1 MYQSSYYVNKQ
12 TGTFADTLA
21 AYGLA
26 TLLNGVLESGVGPQG
41 GKEVRLYDRGPYYE
55 VRLSPALREDW
66 VNACRYFAPT
76 SASYILTTKNQG
88 KMPAGIATFDY
99 KANKQRNNEY
109 WEMRKTMKGVADDK
123 GALDDNPA
131 LAALHAIKPSP
142 DWPVYAIVNQMS
154 AITAY
159 NEAMIRWHQGRD
171 LFPDMLRLVLRLF
184 ATLPN
189 DLEGAMAG
197 WEALARQAGWPGK
210 ASITASQ
217 VFNPSL
223 GKGQNRTKADKVEMG
238 NVDSFWLLEY
248 LKYLGMFHCG
258 VPKVIK
264 DPNPRNKDRKTY
276 VLAPVNMS
284 LSANLSIFRD
294 FQESLYQDTAVKMD
308 ISAALIYTCCFLSY
322 CEQARAGELDIFG
335 HGPEDFVAGLHTAYY
350 KYLGSSAAVMNLSFI
365 NLPHW
370 MRIQTPEDVQDY
382 KEVIAEHEAILHP
395 LDEGKSEV
403 YTLLCLYRDFLSGQ
417 DWDAF
422 FDFAAGYGRFLMA
435 ELEAKH
441 YWVKP
446 FTPET
451 LRRLIMSSDENLSP
465 ILESEGFQ
473 NVAEAIRRSTVIP
486 QYIGRST
493 SLYDVRYGLGQDL
506 KRKAHYKDD
515 FIMALSD
522 FMQSYNAEN
531 ARVAEDLKRRYP
543 GELPEDVRRKLRGS
557 IQTTD
562 ITEIVRLVDTYGAKP
577 VCNLLVAFGYAKS
590 PKE

>member
-26 TLLNGVLESGVGPQG
+26 TLLDGVLESGVGPQS

-55 VRLSPALREDW
+55 VKVSPDLQEQW
-66 VNACRYFAPT
+66 VGTCRYFAP
-76 SASYILTTKNQG
+76 ASYILTAKNKAKTPQG
-88 KMPAGIATFDY
+88 ISVFDY
-99 KANKQRNNEY
+99 EDNKQRNNNY
-109 WEMRKTMKGVADDK
+109 WEMRKKLKGEADSK
-123 GALDDNPA
+123 AALDDNPA
-131 LAALHAIKPSP
+131 LAALAALKPSP

-210 ASITASQ
+210 AGITASQ

-248 LKYLGMFHCG
+248 LKYLGMFRCG

-284 LSANLSIFRD
+284 LSANRSIFRD

-308 ISAALIYTCCFLSY
+308 ISAALIYTRCFLSY

-403 YTLLCLYRDFLSGQ
+403 YALLCLYRDFLSGR

-446 FTPET
+446 FTPEN
-451 LRRLIMSSDENLSP
+451 LRRLIMSSNENLSP
-465 ILESEGFQ
+465 ILEREGFQ
-473 NVAEAIRRSTVIP
+473 NVAEAIRRSTVTP
-486 QYIGRST
+486 QYIGRSN

-515 FIMALSD
+515 FIIALSD

-562 ITEIVRLVDTYGAKP
+562 IAEIVRLVDTYGAKP

-590 PKE
+590 P

>member
-1 MYQSSYYVNKQ
+1 
-12 TGTFADTLA
+12 
-21 AYGLA
+21 
-26 TLLNGVLESGVGPQG
+26 
-41 GKEVRLYDRGPYYE
+41 
-55 VRLSPALREDW
+55 LREDW
-66 VNACRYFAPT
+66 VNNCRYFAP
-76 SASYILTTKNQG
+76 ASYILTIKNKG
-88 KMPAGIATFDY
+88 KMPAGIATFNY
-99 KANKQRNNEY
+99 EVNKQRNNEY

-131 LAALHAIKPSP
+131 LAALQAIKPSP

-159 NEAMIRWHQGRD
+159 NEAMIRWHQGRERFAD
-171 LFPDMLRLVLRLF
+171 TLRLVLRMF
-184 ATLPN
+184 AALPN
-189 DLEGAMAG
+189 DVEGSMSG
-197 WEALARQAGWPGK
+197 WDDLAKQVGWPRK
-210 ASITASQ
+210 AGITASQ

-284 LSANLSIFRD
+284 LSANRSIFRD

-308 ISAALIYTCCFLSY
+308 ISAALIYTRCFLSY

-403 YTLLCLYRDFLSGQ
+403 YALLCLYRDFLSGR

-446 FTPET
+446 FTPEN
-451 LRRLIMSSDENLSP
+451 LRRLIMSSNDNLSP
-465 ILESEGFQ
+465 ILENEGFQ

-486 QYIGRST
+486 QYRGRGN

-515 FIMALSD
+515 FIVALSD
-522 FMQSYNAEN
+522 FMQSYNGEN
-531 ARVAEDLKRRYP
+531 ARVFERT
-543 GELPEDVRRKLRGS
+543 GQQMRKN
-557 IQTTD
+557 IQTGD
-562 ITEIVRLVDTYGAKP
+562 IAEIVRLVDTYGPKT

-590 PKE
+590 PKEEVQP

>member
-26 TLLNGVLESGVGPQG
+26 TLLDGVLEGGVGPQG
-41 GKEVRLYDRGPYYE
+41 GKEARLYDRGPYYE
-55 VRLSPALREDW
+55 VRLSPALQEQW
-66 VNACRYFAPT
+66 VSSCRYFAP
-76 SASYILTTKNQG
+76 ASYILTAKNKAKTPQG
-88 KMPAGIATFDY
+88 IPVFDY
-99 KANKQRNNEY
+99 EANKQRNNDY
-109 WEMRKTMKGVADDK
+109 WEMRKKLKGEADSK
-123 GALDDNPA
+123 AALDDNSA
-131 LAALHAIKPSP
+131 LAALAALKPSP
-142 DWPVYAIVNQMS
+142 DWPAYAIVNQMS

-171 LFPDMLRLVLRLF
+171 LFPNILRLVLRLF

-189 DLEGAMAG
+189 DVEGAMAG
-197 WEALARQAGWPGK
+197 WDDLAKQAGWPGK

-248 LKYLGMFHCG
+248 LKYLGMFRCG

-284 LSANLSIFRD
+284 LSANQAIFRD
-294 FQESLYQDTAVKMD
+294 FQESLYQDAAVKMD
-308 ISAALIYTCCFLSY
+308 ISAALIYTRCFLSY

-370 MRIQTPEDVQDY
+370 MRIQTPEDVQNY

-403 YTLLCLYRDFLSGQ
+403 YTLLCLYRDFLSGR

-446 FTPET
+446 FTPEN

-473 NVAEAIRRSTVIP
+473 NVAEAIRRSTVTP
-486 QYIGRST
+486 QYIGRSN

-515 FIMALSD
+515 FLVALSD

-531 ARVAEDLKRRYP
+531 ARKFEST
-543 GELPEDVRRKLRGS
+543 GQQMRKN

-562 ITEIVRLVDTYGAKP
+562 ITEIVRLVDTYGAKS